1 MSKFVTAPLS
11 INDMDTDLESKTVY
25 IFDYDNSS
33 LKKED
38 FYNYISNIGVLAD
51 MYFSEETPYEDI
63 KIILEKYM
71 NDKRFL
77 HFTSLNTIIFNCLFH
92 LKNIPTIKKSCLTKE
107 QEKDFLI
114 NHLHLFNDWK
124 QFYDSLFMYILCLA
138 TLPENCSTKSEMIK
152 ERFNG
157 IEVNN
162 SREISPIIVSLL
174 LDDNFY
180 SYYDSGIDEKLIN
193 YYPYYFENYLYDE
206 KNIIPYLMGENN
218 YYLNIINKLIYNDD
232 FKNFI
237 KNQTNL

>member
-25 IFDYDNSS
+25 IFDYDKSS

-124 QFYDSLFMYILCLA
+124 QFYDSLFMYFMLSNITRKL
-138 TLPENCSTKSEMIK
+138 
-152 ERFNG
+152 
-157 IEVNN
+157 
-162 SREISPIIVSLL
+162 
-174 LDDNFY
+174 FY
-180 SYYDSGIDEKLIN
+180 KIR
-193 YYPYYFENYLYDE
+193 
-206 KNIIPYLMGENN
+206 
-218 YYLNIINKLIYNDD
+218 NDKRA
-232 FKNFI
+232 F
-237 KNQTNL
+237 